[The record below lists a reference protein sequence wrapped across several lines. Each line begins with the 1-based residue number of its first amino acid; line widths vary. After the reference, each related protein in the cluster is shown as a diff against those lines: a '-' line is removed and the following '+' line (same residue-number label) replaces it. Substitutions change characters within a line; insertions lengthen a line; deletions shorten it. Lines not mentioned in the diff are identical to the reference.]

1 MAKFI
6 ISPGF
11 GSPFY
16 GTFKERFDGELVALL
31 EERGA
36 LVSGAK
42 GNPAKRKDINARLK
56 DRLAKLNI
64 FNGPE
69 DLSLAEL
76 ASGTRFRIEEYD
88 GGEYVITEKDLDLFV
103 P

>member
-6 ISPGF
+6 LSPGF

-16 GTFKERFDGELVALL
+16 GTFKERFDGELIVLL

-42 GNPAKRKDINARLK
+42 GNPAKRKDIDVRLK
-56 DRLAKLNI
+56 ARLAKLNI
-64 FNGPE
+64 YNDPN
-69 DLSLAEL
+69 DLQIVEL

-88 GGEYVITEKDLDLFV
+88 GGEYVITEKDLIHVV

>member
-11 GSPFY
+11 GAPFY
-16 GTFKERFDGELVALL
+16 GTFKHRFDEQLVALL

-42 GNPAKRKDINARLK
+42 GNLAKRKDIDARLK
-56 DRLAKLNI
+56 ARLDQLNI
-64 FNGPE
+64 SNQPV
-69 DLSLAEL
+69 DLVIVEL

-88 GGEYVITEKDLDLFV
+88 GGEYVITEKELCHV
-103 P
+103 AP